1 MSDFP
6 PKREA
11 PQLRKPLSDRIHD
24 AIKERIADHRFSQVK
39 YKDGLRKTW
48 HSTSKKA
55 KTILVR
61 SLTRSFVP
69 SGNRGCGGRLF
80 DRSEW
85 VWTALVAFDQT
96 VSLDNFE
103 DAMLRDPILIL
114 RDEELDQQVTISLTD
129 VVESH
134 PPESESSQ
142 GTRVTYRLL
151 AELSSL

>member
-1 MSDFP
+1 VSIFP
-6 PKREA
+6 PEREA
-11 PQLRKPLSDRIHD
+11 PELRQPLTDRVHD

-39 YKDGLRKTW
+39 YKDGRRKTW
-48 HSTSKKA
+48 HSNSKKA

-69 SGNRGCGGRLF
+69 SRNKSCGGPLF
-80 DRSEW
+80 DRAEW
-85 VWTALVAFDQT
+85 IWTALIAFDQT
-96 VSLDNFE
+96 VSLDGFE
-103 DAMLRDPILIL
+103 DAMMRDPILIL
-114 RDEELDQQVTISLTD
+114 RDEELDQQVTISLVD
-129 VVESH
+129 VVENH